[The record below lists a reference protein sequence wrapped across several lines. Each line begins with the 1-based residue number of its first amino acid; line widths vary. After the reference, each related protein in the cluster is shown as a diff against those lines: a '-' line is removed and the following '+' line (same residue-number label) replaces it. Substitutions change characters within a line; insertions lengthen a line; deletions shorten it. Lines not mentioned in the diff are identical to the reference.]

1 MRPSLIKLRHKYS
14 VAAHIPNLLRRLAD
28 VLDMTIRYR
37 ERINLARMLPL
48 PASPCTSTPST
59 AWKTRKRFEGNSST
73 PNVAGR

>member
-37 ERINLARMLPL
+37 ERIRAAHRGLPTRTNLARMLPL
-48 PASPCTSTPST
+48 
-59 AWKTRKRFEGNSST
+59 
-73 PNVAGR
+73 